1 MRKLASPWGRGC
13 WQMGGAMCAALLLA
27 GGCAKTP
34 AALPPVDPTTQ
45 ADPAASSAPY
55 QIGPGDT
62 LEVLVWREEQLSGP
76 VQVRSDGMATI
87 ALVGDVRAAG
97 QTPEALA
104 ADIRTGLARFVDEP
118 HVVVRVAA
126 PLSRRFYIVGQVRGP
141 GMYELR
147 ANQTYL
153 QALAV
158 AGGFTD
164 FADRDDV
171 RIIRRSGAGATIEPD
186 YDAIVEGEAPD
197 PLIEPGDTIVVP

>member
-1 MRKLASPWGRGC
+1 MRKLASPWGRGR
-13 WQMGGAMCAALLLA
+13 WQMGGAMCAVLLA
-27 GGCAKTP
+27 AGCATRP
-34 AALPPVDPTTQ
+34 PALPPDVPPMP
-45 ADPAASSAPY
+45 ADQAASSAPY

-76 VQVRSDGMATI
+76 VQVRPDGVATV

-104 ADIRTGLARFVDEP
+104 ADIRTGLARFVDDP
-118 HVVVRVAA
+118 HVVVRVVVAG
-126 PLSRRFYIVGQVRGP
+126 SRRFYIVGQVRAP
-141 GMYELR
+141 GMYEMR

-158 AGGFTD
+158 AGGFTE

-186 YDAIVEGEAPD
+186 YDAIVGGEAPD
-197 PLIEPGDTIVVP
+197 PPIEPGDTIVVP